1 MSLNLKFDHHFF
13 DSFFL
18 TYFWLIFWLMYDSPF
33 FNAILARSPRPIRYK
48 PIRRLFNHL
57 ARHPTGWNVRLGR
70 RLLRRLLAC
79 FRFPPYHHSIKP
91 LRKAKTNFIT
101 KNYTTAQP
109 NENKQKTIKKHQKT
123 RNNNQIVV
131 LLSIWSELQSLLE
144 SVYLN
149 NTRIQY
155 SQGGHPQSIQTQK

>member
-1 MSLNLKFDHHFF
+1 MKRPAGTKTSKKTSGLFPFSALSPLHQAAPQSKNKFYNQK
-13 DSFFL
+13 L
-18 TYFWLIFWLMYDSPF
+18 Y
-33 FNAILARSPRPIRYK
+33 NRAAE
-48 PIRRLFNHL
+48 
-57 ARHPTGWNVRLGR
+57 RH
-70 RLLRRLLAC
+70 
-79 FRFPPYHHSIKP
+79 
-91 LRKAKTNFIT
+91 
-101 KNYTTAQP
+101 
-109 NENKQKTIKKHQKT
+109 ENKQKTIKKHQKT